1 MAEVSVV
8 TVVGL
13 IVNVALLVLLI
24 KVARFCRWRNTA
36 VATLPYLD
44 RLYFYGFSL
53 AELVAGRFFARFAT
67 FNNEN
72 DGPGICHV
80 AAALNMLALKNVRSA
95 RIAFGIDR
103 EEMFPHSWVEF
114 HYKDRWWVLDPI
126 WIERFVMERREYY
139 HTMKIEPQCACD
151 YEQFWGFPISEEIF
165 EKLQSPRTSYL
176 VYELTMIY
184 AHYTGSEK
192 QFHPRIRGLRLAD
205 FWDEEPEKLGTH
217 TNVRIYFDLPNFV
230 FSKQTVREFML
241 KLSRKRPKARTIR
254 RIRKLQRAAQKMII
268 EHNLRGGDNAA

>member
-1 MAEVSVV
+1 M

-13 IVNVALLVLLI
+13 IIDIVLLI
-24 KVARFCRWRNTA
+24 LFVKVARFCRWRNTA

-53 AELVAGRFFARFAT
+53 AELVAERFFVRFAT

-72 DGPGICHV
+72 DGPGICHI
-80 AAALNMLALKNVRSA
+80 AAALNMLALKDAKSA
-95 RIAFGIDR
+95 RIAFGIDQ

-114 HYKDRWWVLDPI
+114 RYKGRWWVLDSV
-126 WIERFVMERREYY
+126 WIGRFVMERREYY
-139 HTMKIEPQCACD
+139 HTMKIEPQCTCD
-151 YEQFWGFPISEEIF
+151 YEQFWGFSISEEIF
-165 EKLQSPRTSYL
+165 EKLRNPRTSYL
-176 VYELTMIY
+176 AYELMITY
-184 AHYTGSEK
+184 AHYTGSKE
-192 QFHPRIRGLRLAD
+192 QFHPRIRELRLAD

-241 KLSRKRPKARTIR
+241 KLSRKQPKARTIR
-254 RIRKLQRAAQKMII
+254 RIQKLQREAQKLII
-268 EHNLRGGDNAA
+268 KHNLKGGDNAA